1 MGAVNI
7 RILCVGKLKET
18 YFTEACAEFQKR
30 LGRFCTLSVTEVP
43 DEKAPESLHPADEAL
58 VREKEGKRLL
68 KAIGEKDFVV
78 ALAIDGRMLTSEGF
92 ADFLEEKEMHG
103 VRTLTFVIG
112 GSLGLSPEVYARAD
126 ARLSF
131 SKMTFPHRI
140 ARLLLLEQL
149 FRAYKIRAH
158 EAYHK

>member
-1 MGAVNI
+1 MNI
-7 RILCVGKLKET
+7 RILCVGKLKEA

-58 VREKEGKRLL
+58 VREKEGRRLL
-68 KAIGEKDFVV
+68 EAIGEKDHVV
-78 ALAIDGRMLTSEGF
+78 ALAIGGRQTTSEDF
-92 ADFLEEKEMHG
+92 AASLKEKEARG

-112 GSLGLSPEVYARAD
+112 GSLGLSDEVYARAD
-126 ARLSF
+126 EKLSF
-131 SKMTFPHRI
+131 SRMTFPHRI

-149 FRAYKIRAH
+149 FRAYKINAH

>member
-1 MGAVNI
+1 MNV
-7 RILCVGKLKET
+7 RVVCVGKLKEK
-18 YFTEACAEFQKR
+18 YFEDACAEFGKR
-30 LGRFCTLSVTEVP
+30 LSRYCSLEIAEVA

-58 VREKEGKRLL
+58 VKEKEGKRIL
-68 KAIGEKDFVV
+68 KNIGPKDFVV
-78 ALAIDGRMLTSEGF
+78 ALAIDGKQMPSEAF
-92 ADFLEEKEMHG
+92 AAYLAERETEA
-103 VRTLTFVIG
+103 RPLTFVIG
-112 GSLGLSPEVYARAD
+112 GSLGLSDEVYARAN

-149 FRAYKIRAH
+149 YRGFKINAH

>member
-1 MGAVNI
+1 MNI

-30 LGRFCTLSVTEVP
+30 LSRFCSLSIVEVP
-43 DEKAPESLHPADEAL
+43 DEKAPESLHPKDEAL

-68 KAIGEKDFVV
+68 RAIDPKDFVV
-78 ALAIDGRMLTSEGF
+78 ALTIDGKQMRSEEFAAFLTEQETAG
-92 ADFLEEKEMHG
+92 
-103 VRTLTFVIG
+103 RTVDFVIG
-112 GSLGLSPEVYARAD
+112 GSLGLSDEVYARAN

-149 FRAYKIRAH
+149 FRAYKINAH